1 MTVPIVTVRGEAR
14 LEGPPDLA
22 GLSFTLHA
30 SGDSAEATRAQLATG
45 SQAVAA
51 LLERFK
57 GALERSSTSG
67 LHVSP
72 TFNHR
77 NPTKITG
84 YTGTFTSAL
93 TVADFD
99 ALSDLILA
107 LSALPN
113 AQVDGPWWSL
123 QPDNPLYREVRLAA
137 LAESPEAFVATV
149 SQEEEFP
156 EREWRDRMLR
166 STRLVA
172 EVRRRADD
180 YAAAFGTTVAD
191 LVEVSDLDGG
201 QGGWEPQM
209 ARGYAESLTLD
220 SSFSFEPAQQTVH
233 GHVTVRFTLAS
244 A

>member
-22 GLSFTLHA
+22 GLSCSLHA
-30 SGDSAEATRAQLATG
+30 TGDSAEAVRAQLATG

-51 LLERFK
+51 LLQQFAP
-57 GALERSSTSG
+57 ALERSSTSG

-84 YTGTFTSAL
+84 YTGTFTRSL
-93 TVADFD
+93 TVADFE
-99 ALSDLILA
+99 ALSPIILG

-123 QPDNPLYREVRLAA
+123 KRDNPLYREVRLEAI
-137 LAESPEAFVATV
+137 AEA
-149 SQEEEFP
+149 
-156 EREWRDRMLR
+156 
-166 STRLVA
+166 
-172 EVRRRADD
+172 RRRADD
-180 YAAAFGTTVAD
+180 YAAAFGTTVGD

-201 QGGWEPQM
+201 SGGVNLNM
-209 ARGYAESLTLD
+209 ASARGYAESLTLD
-220 SSFSFEPAQQTVH
+220 SSFSFEPERQTVE